1 MTNSASDRASSWQ
14 RMLADARGAASVAEA
29 REQLPSPLPRMLTG
43 RRESRSRSATFGY
56 WSTAS
61 EGGGPLAAARWGRL
75 SDEPDGDGDDDEPGG
90 GQARRHDSPQAGTER
105 G

>member
-61 EGGGPLAAARWGRL
+61 EGDGPLPVGPGVEGEAVGRWLPLDRAACPTSPTAMAMTISHGLAR
-75 SDEPDGDGDDDEPGG
+75 
-90 GQARRHDSPQAGTER
+90 
-105 G
+105 